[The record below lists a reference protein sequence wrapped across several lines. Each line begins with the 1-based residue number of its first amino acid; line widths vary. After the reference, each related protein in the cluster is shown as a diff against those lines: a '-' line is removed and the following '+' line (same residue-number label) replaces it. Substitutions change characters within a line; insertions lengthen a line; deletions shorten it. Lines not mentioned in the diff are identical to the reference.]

1 MTHHPHCRGRCNLPP
16 DVGIVAAWA
25 LAAKSWCSA
34 VAIGIAAATLAFALP
49 AQAQDDAHAAGMRLE
64 SSLAAYPQRTLQE
77 LAQWSHAQD
86 NVAPSDR
93 RYLMGLYGQA
103 MVQAGHVAD
112 ARELADRLDAEAGA
126 RSDALLAVD
135 AKLIRSAVQW
145 RAGDATAAGTL
156 AQEARDALRG
166 KDDLFLA
173 YWAALAAGV
182 TSRARGQFEA
192 AVENLQVA
200 LVQADRADDANRRAE
215 VRYQLSV
222 LSLALK
228 QPQQAFEESQQAFRQ
243 AVLAQNPFVM
253 AKAKMA
259 ESASLEKLQRP
270 GEELEAL
277 DEALA
282 IARTTQSETAEGMA
296 LVNLADI
303 YLRRRE
309 FRTAYDLSRGAL
321 DVARETD
328 DASLM
333 ATSKANMGFALLAQ
347 NRIDAGKRLA
357 DEALADYERAGATA
371 EIASLLGEYGHYL
384 EDAGDYKSALVLLHR
399 ERRLHDEI
407 SLEAHEK
414 AVLEMQGRH
423 ESERRKREI
432 EFLNRDNAQKSA
444 ELETRRWQERVSW
457 LAAVAFAAL
466 FAVVAL
472 LYRKLRLSNRLLA
485 DRNHELRSQSARDP
499 LTSLYNRRHFQDF
512 IRVAPAGDDDDGD
525 SRANTQGLLLLDLD
539 HFKTVNDRHG
549 HAGGDAVDRH
559 RGAPARN
566 AARRG
571 HGRAL
576 GRRGVPG
583 LRARGQPRSPR
594 RHCASPHGR
603 GIAQSS
609 HVSGRCDP
617 PYDVD
622 RIRAGADAPGR
633 RRADVGARTQ
643 VDRPGVVHGEA
654 ARPQSRVWHREDRER
669 RSVRRSRA
677 RSTGRMGT
685 GPGRDAG
692 AGQRSAARHAARGK
706 ASEDFSRPYVTHL
719 SPARRV
725 LRF

>member
-1 MTHHPHCRGRCNLPP
+1 MERCLDTTTRHPHCRGRCNLPP

-25 LAAKSWCSA
+25 LSPKSWCSA
-34 VAIGIAAATLAFALP
+34 VAVGIAAATLLFASP
-49 AQAQDDAHAAGMRLE
+49 SKAQDDARATGRQLE

-77 LAQWSHAQD
+77 LARWQEAADSAS
-86 NVAPSDR
+86 PSDR

-103 MVQAGHVAD
+103 MVQAGRVAD
-112 ARELADRLDAEAGA
+112 ARELADRLDAEADA
-126 RSDALLAVD
+126 RSDVLLAVD

-156 AQEARDALRG
+156 AREARDALRG

-173 YWAALAAGV
+173 YWAALATGV

-228 QPQQAFEESQQAFRQ
+228 QPQQAFEESQHAFRQ
-243 AVLAQNPFVM
+243 AALAKNPFVM

-347 NRIDAGKRLA
+347 GRIDAGKRLA

-472 LYRKLRLSNRLLA
+472 LYRKLRQSNRLLA

-512 IRVAPAGDDDDGD
+512 IRVAPAGDDGD

-549 HAGGDAVDRH
+549 HAGGDAVLIAIAERLRETLREEDMVVRW
-559 RGAPARN
+559 GGEEFLVYAPAVSPGRLDDI
-566 AARRG
+566 ALRLMDAVSRDPVMYRG
-571 HGRAL
+571 DAIRLTTSIGFAPVLMRPGDDALTWERALRLIDQALYMAKLHGRN
-576 GRRGVPG
+576 
-583 LRARGQPRSPR
+583 RAF
-594 RHCASPHGR
+594 
-603 GIAQSS
+603 GIAKIASDEAF
-609 HVSGRCDP
+609 VAAERDL
-617 PYDVD
+617 
-622 RIRAGADAPGR
+622 
-633 RRADVGARTQ
+633 
-643 VDRPGVVHGEA
+643 EA
-654 ARPQSRVWHREDRER
+654 AWLQGLVEI
-669 RSVRRSRA
+669 
-677 RSTGRMGT
+677 
-685 GPGRDAG
+685 
-692 AGQRSAARHAARGK
+692 
-706 ASEDFSRPYVTHL
+706 
-719 SPARRV
+719 RV
-725 LRF
+725 LVNGPRPDTLHEGKPPTTSAVPT

>member
-1 MTHHPHCRGRCNLPP
+1 MTRHPHCRGRCNLPP

-25 LAAKSWCSA
+25 LAAKPWCSA
-34 VAIGIAAATLAFALP
+34 VAVGIAAATLAFALP
-49 AQAQDDAHAAGMRLE
+49 AQAQDDAHATGRRLE

-77 LAQWSHAQD
+77 LARWLEVRD
-86 NVAPSDR
+86 NVPPSDR

-112 ARELADRLDAEAGA
+112 ARELADRLDAEADA

-277 DEALA
+277 DDALA

-347 NRIDAGKRLA
+347 GRIDAGKRLA

-432 EFLNRDNAQKSA
+432 ELLNRDNAQKSA

-457 LAAVAFAAL
+457 LAATAFAAL

-512 IRVAPAGDDDDGD
+512 IRVAPAGVDDGD

-549 HAGGDAVDRH
+549 HAGGDAVLIAIAERLRETLREEDMVVRW
-559 RGAPARN
+559 GGEEFLVYAPAVSPGRLDDI
-566 AARRG
+566 ALRLMDSVSRDPVMYRG
-571 HGRAL
+571 DAIRLTTSIGFAPVLMRPGDDALTWERALRLIDQALYMAKLHGRN
-576 GRRGVPG
+576 
-583 LRARGQPRSPR
+583 RAF
-594 RHCASPHGR
+594 
-603 GIAQSS
+603 GIAKIASDEAF
-609 HVSGRCDP
+609 VAAERDL
-617 PYDVD
+617 
-622 RIRAGADAPGR
+622 
-633 RRADVGARTQ
+633 
-643 VDRPGVVHGEA
+643 EA
-654 ARPQSRVWHREDRER
+654 AWRQGLVEI
-669 RSVRRSRA
+669 
-677 RSTGRMGT
+677 
-685 GPGRDAG
+685 
-692 AGQRSAARHAARGK
+692 
-706 ASEDFSRPYVTHL
+706 
-719 SPARRV
+719 RV
-725 LRF
+725 LVNGPRPDTLHEGKPPTTSAVPS

>member
-1 MTHHPHCRGRCNLPP
+1 MERCLDTMTHHPHCRGRCNLPP

-166 KDDLFLA
+166 KDELFLA

-549 HAGGDAVDRH
+549 HAGGDAVLIAIVERLRETLREEDMVVRW
-559 RGAPARN
+559 GGEEFLVYAPAVSPGRLDDI
-566 AARRG
+566 ALRLMDAVSRDPVMYRG
-571 HGRAL
+571 DAIRLTTSIGFAPVLMRPGDDALTWERALRLIDQALYMAKLHGRN
-576 GRRGVPG
+576 
-583 LRARGQPRSPR
+583 RAF
-594 RHCASPHGR
+594 
-603 GIAQSS
+603 GIAKIAS
-609 HVSGRCDP
+609 D
-617 PYDVD
+617 
-622 RIRAGADAPGR
+622 
-633 RRADVGARTQ
+633 
-643 VDRPGVVHGEA
+643 EA
-654 ARPQSRVWHREDRER
+654 FVAAER
-669 RSVRRSRA
+669 
-677 RSTGRMGT
+677 
-685 GPGRDAG
+685 DL
-692 AGQRSAARHAARGK
+692 QAAWQQGLV
-706 ASEDFSRPYVTHL
+706 EM
-719 SPARRV
+719 RV
-725 LRF
+725 LVNGPRPDTLHEGKPPKTSAVPT